1 MNILITGAKGQLG
14 SELKYILNGS
24 SNRCYFTDRDDLDIT
39 DINALDNFFE
49 QNSID
54 CIINCAAYTAVDKA
68 ESEVESAYTLNA
80 KAPLL
85 LAQKAMEY
93 NCKLIHIS
101 TDYVFDGK
109 SYRPYT
115 ESDTVS
121 PQSVYGKS
129 KLEGEEAVLKL
140 GVANTAIIRTSWL
153 YSSYGAN
160 FVKSMIRL
168 GSTKDELGVVFDQ
181 VGTPTYAYD
190 LAKAVVDMVPQLSN
204 TAPEIYH
211 YSNEGVC
218 SWYDFAKAIF
228 EIEQISCKVTPITTN
243 QYPTPATR
251 PYYSVLNKQKIKEHF
266 NIEIPYYKESLK
278 SMLMKLRG

>member
-1 MNILITGAKGQLG
+1 MNIVITGAKGQLG

-39 DINALDNFFE
+39 DVNALDNFFE

-68 ESEVESAYTLNA
+68 ESEIELAYTLNA

-109 SYRPYT
+109 SYRPYI
-115 ESDTVS
+115 ESDSVS
-121 PQSVYGKS
+121 PQNIYGKS
-129 KLEGEEAVLKL
+129 KLEGEEAILKL

-160 FVKSMIRL
+160 FVKNMIRL
-168 GSTKDELGVVFDQ
+168 GSTKDELGVIFDQ

-190 LAKAVVDMVPQLSN
+190 LAKAVVDMVPQLNN
-204 TAPEIYH
+204 TSPQIYH

-251 PYYSVLNKQKIKEHF
+251 PHYSVLNKQKIKEHF

>member
-39 DINALDNFFE
+39 DVNALDNFFE

-68 ESEVESAYTLNA
+68 ESEIELAYTLNA
-80 KAPLL
+80 KAPLF

-115 ESDTVS
+115 ESDSVS
-121 PQSVYGKS
+121 PQNIYGKS
-129 KLEGEEAVLKL
+129 KLEGEEAILKL
-140 GVANTAIIRTSWL
+140 GVANTVIIRTSWL

-168 GSTKDELGVVFDQ
+168 GSTKDELGVIFDQ

-204 TAPEIYH
+204 TSPQIYH

-251 PYYSVLNKQKIKEHF
+251 PHYSVLNKQKIKEHF